1 MSRCLVPLRQ
11 HAGPP
16 VVVRVEALEL
26 LMRLERDGFR
36 FRTTD
41 TGRLE
46 VAPWPKVSEADRA
59 ALRDRRG
66 PRVPQR
72 RRGRGPPAAATV
84 RR

>member
-59 ALRDRRG
+59 ALREYHDDAVLVVTLEP
-66 PRVPQR
+66 PRL
-72 RRGRGPPAAATV
+72 
-84 RR
+84 